1 MNDVF
6 RALID
11 ALNPQGIK
19 CVICGADA
27 RKEENGFCAK
37 CRGKLPFNG
46 RVCVRCGVDIKTMN
60 DYCGECGARTPSFDE
75 ARSVCRYEGHA
86 MQLIRRL
93 KFNGQK
99 YLARPL
105 AVLMAETLAK
115 QPWDFDA
122 VTYVPMNKSG
132 LKNRGYNQAEL
143 LTEEICDIIQKPM
156 FCGMAKKEGVIPQE
170 GLDYNG
176 RKDNVKGAFLVT
188 EKPPERLLLVD
199 DVKTTGATLGE
210 AAGVA
215 VAVANVDHTG
225 VKQADVKKIQATL
238 EKNGAFT
245 GLNA

>member
-1 MNDVF
+1 MKGLF
-6 RALID
+6 KSLAD

-60 DYCGECGARTPSFDE
+60 DYCGECGKNNYAFDE
-75 ARSVCRYEGHA
+75 ARSPFRYEGEA
-86 MQLIRRL
+86 MKLIRRL
-93 KFNGQK
+93 KFGGQK
-99 YLARPL
+99 YLAKPMSK
-105 AVLMAETLAK
+105 LMAETLLR
-115 QPWDFDA
+115 QNWRFDA
-122 VTYVPMNKSG
+122 VTYIPMNRSG
-132 LKNRGYNQAEL
+132 LKNRGYNQARL
-143 LTEEICDIIQKPM
+143 LAEEICDIIQKPM

-188 EKPPERLLLVD
+188 EKPPGRLLLVD

-210 AAGVA
+210 AAKALKKAGCREVYCLTFASA
-215 VAVANVDHTG
+215 VRKPKTG
-225 VKQADVKKIQATL
+225 
-238 EKNGAFT
+238 
-245 GLNA
+245 GL

>member
-1 MNDVF
+1 MKGLF
-6 RALID
+6 KSLAD

-93 KFNGQK
+93 KFGGQK
-99 YLARPL
+99 YLAKPMSK
-105 AVLMAETLAK
+105 LMADTLAK

-132 LKNRGYNQAEL
+132 LKNRGYNQARL
-143 LTEEICDIIQKPM
+143 LAEEICDIIQKPM
-156 FCGMAKKEGVIPQE
+156 FGGIVKKEGVIPQE

-188 EKPPERLLLVD
+188 EKPPGRLLLVD

-210 AAGVA
+210 AAKALKKAGCREVYCLTFASA
-215 VAVANVDHTG
+215 VRKPKTG
-225 VKQADVKKIQATL
+225 
-238 EKNGAFT
+238 
-245 GLNA
+245 GL

>member
-1 MNDVF
+1 MKGLFKSLADT
-6 RALID
+6 
-11 ALNPQGIK
+11 LNPQGIK

-132 LKNRGYNQAEL
+132 LKNRGYNQARL
-143 LTEEICDIIQKPM
+143 LAEEICDIIQKPM
-156 FCGMAKKEGVIPQE
+156 FGGMAKKEGVIPQE

-199 DVKTTGATLGE
+199 DVRAPRWARRRQRSKRR
-210 AAGVA
+210 AAA
-215 VAVANVDHTG
+215 KFIA
-225 VKQADVKKIQATL
+225 
-238 EKNGAFT
+238 
-245 GLNA
+245 